1 MINTKYAPIAPLMM
15 VDCYKLSH
23 KKQYDTIGNVTKIY
37 SNFTNRKS
45 RIEGLDGVV
54 HFGLQAF
61 LQEYCIDAFKP
72 FFAATADEVCK
83 LYAERVSQ
91 VIGTPIDDIDTTHI
105 RKLHELGYLPLEFKS
120 LPEGTIVPFK
130 VPSFTVEN
138 THPDFYWLPN
148 YIETILSTSIWHPST
163 SATISHRI
171 RLLLEE
177 WADKTGADEAGIDF
191 QGHDF
196 SYRGQ
201 TSNATAAASGAGH
214 LLSFKGSDSLNT
226 LDYID
231 YYYSGANNGQILA
244 SVPATEHSVMSTGIA
259 VNGEQE
265 TFKRLMEAYPNGILS
280 IVSDTFDLWTVINEY
295 LPALKDDILAR
306 DGKLVVRP
314 DTGNPA
320 DIVCGTKSN
329 PNTVS
334 TQQLRTMKGDP
345 EYFGV
350 LELLWKHFGGTIN
363 KKGYKE
369 LDSHIGVIY
378 GDGMNYDTINEILTR
393 MEKAKFASSNV
404 VFGMGSYNFQGNIT
418 RDTF

>member
-1 MINTKYAPIAPLMM
+1 
-15 VDCYKLSH
+15 
-23 KKQYDTIGNVTKIY
+23 
-37 SNFTNRKS
+37 
-45 RIEGLDGVV
+45 
-54 HFGLQAF
+54 
-61 LQEYCIDAFKP
+61 
-72 FFAATADEVCK
+72 
-83 LYAERVSQ
+83 
-91 VIGTPIDDIDTTHI
+91 
-105 RKLHELGYLPLEFKS
+105 
-120 LPEGTIVPFK
+120 
-130 VPSFTVEN
+130 
-138 THPDFYWLPN
+138 
-148 YIETILSTSIWHPST
+148 
-163 SATISHRI
+163 
-171 RLLLEE
+171 
-177 WADKTGADEAGIDF
+177 
-191 QGHDF
+191 
-196 SYRGQ
+196 
-201 TSNATAAASGAGH
+201 
-214 LLSFKGSDSLNT
+214 
-226 LDYID
+226 
-231 YYYSGANNGQILA
+231 
-244 SVPATEHSVMSTGIA
+244 
-259 VNGEQE
+259 
-265 TFKRLMEAYPNGILS
+265 MEAYPNGILS

-418 RDTF
+418 RDTFNSAVKATFAEVNGQPVNIFKNPITGDGMKKSATGLLSVVKDNGSYKLIEKATPKELEVSELKTIWKNGAFKVKYSFEDIRNNLHNN